1 MSDKEKK
8 ITTYGIRYLGSK
20 SKILPLI
27 TQVINDLD
35 KDDMRVI
42 DVFTGT
48 TRVAQALKKEGYE
61 VITSDLSWASEV
73 YSDAFICNNGD
84 VSYLQDYIDQLNL
97 VPPKAGWLTNHYCD
111 VNIQVDKRVYDMIT
125 APKINK
131 ETKEPVKDEK
141 GEIIMETKKAK
152 TYKLVKEDVNIKV
165 WKPKNGAKADA
176 IRDEIEKMEIEPW
189 EKSYLIACLIFAL
202 DKLDNTV
209 GLQQAYLKGWKSDRV
224 DKDLVLKP
232 LPGIEG
238 LKGEHICGDALK
250 ITYPD
255 ASVAYLDPPYT
266 AADYSTYYHIWDSI
280 ARWDKPEVSLKTN
293 RRIDRVK
300 QNSNEHWDKSMKS
313 PWYSKKTALDETRRL
328 INRLPVRYC
337 VFSYSDEGL
346 ISYKEM
352 EDLCK
357 EYSDYKFHQQEHDRH
372 VMSRIGAG
380 GSKAQNAKKKKNV
393 EYVIVIDKGIQSD
406 PEETTGDFTGE
417 IFKLQ

>member
-1 MSDKEKK
+1 MMSDEEKK

-48 TRVAQALKKEGYE
+48 TRVAQALKQEGYE

-73 YSDAFICNNGD
+73 YSEAFICNNGE

-97 VPPKAGWLTNHYCD
+97 VPPKADWLTNHYCD
-111 VNIQVDKRVYDMIT
+111 VAAQADSS
-125 APKINK
+125 
-131 ETKEPVKDEK
+131 
-141 GEIIMETKKAK
+141 
-152 TYKLVKEDVNIKV
+152 VNIKV
-165 WKPKNGAKADA
+165 WTPKNGAKADA
-176 IRDEIEKMEIEPW
+176 IREKIENMEIEPW

-224 DKDLVLKP
+224 HKDLVLSP

-238 LKGEHICGDALK
+238 LEGEHICGDALK
-250 ITYPD
+250 VVYPD

-280 ARWDKPEVSLKTN
+280 ARWDKPQVSLKTN

-300 QNSNEHWDKSMKS
+300 QKTNEHWDKSMKS
-313 PWYSKKTALDETRRL
+313 PWYSKKTALDATRQL
-328 INRLPVRYC
+328 IDRLPVRYC

-346 ISYKEM
+346 IEYDEM
-352 EDLCK
+352 EALCK
-357 EYSDYKFHQQEHDRH
+357 EYADYKFHQQEHDRH

-380 GSKAQNAKKKKNV
+380 GDQAENAKKKKNI
-393 EYVIVIDKGIQSD
+393 EYVIVIDKGGND
-406 PEETTGDFTGE
+406 VE
-417 IFKLQ
+417 